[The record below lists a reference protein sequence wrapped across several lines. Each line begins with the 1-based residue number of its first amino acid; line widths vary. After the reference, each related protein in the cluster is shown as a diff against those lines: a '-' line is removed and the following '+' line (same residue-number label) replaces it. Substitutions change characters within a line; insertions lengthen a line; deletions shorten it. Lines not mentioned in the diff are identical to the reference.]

1 MNLRLSPENRQAV
14 LYAVPY
20 LTHALAMTP
29 LITFIPSFYATEHG
43 LPLALI
49 GTILFATRMTDV
61 ITEPLVGILS
71 DRTRSRF
78 GRRKPWIVAGLP
90 FLMLGIWMV
99 FAPPIKVTANYAV
112 LWITITYIAFNMVDV
127 PYKAWG
133 AELSKSYSGRTRV
146 AGWREAFGIASS
158 MSALALIF
166 VLQQNG
172 MGGTT
177 DLMFWLGAS
186 FVVLMPLLFAVG
198 LWFVPEPVVE
208 HLAAPPVKLREALAV
223 LFENKP
229 FMRLITGL
237 VVLMAGAIIGASL
250 HMIVMEHVF
259 HARQIFPIVL
269 AGENVAGLVSLPL
282 WLKLSRRIGK
292 HRALAFGTMGM
303 ALLSAPIPLIPHDR
317 PDLYAACIIIRGF
330 AGGALGILVASMI
343 ADVVDLDTLRT
354 GKARNGLYF
363 ALVGTLSKFGL
374 AFGVLAGTTLPTLF
388 GFSTTGAANTDTA
401 IFALMATYAWIPM
414 VIMAL
419 ATPFFWFY
427 PLDEAMQIELRR
439 KIVARQAQETTA

>member
-1 MNLRLSPENRQAV
+1 MIVRLSAEDRQSV

-29 LITFIPSFYATEHG
+29 LITFIPSFYSETHG
-43 LPLALI
+43 LSLVLVGA
-49 GTILFATRMTDV
+49 ILFFTRLTDI
-61 ITEPLVGILS
+61 ITEPLIGILS

-99 FAPPIKVTANYAV
+99 FAPPIKVTPTYAIF
-112 LWITITYIAFNMVDV
+112 WIAVTYIAFNVVDT

-146 AGWREAFGIASS
+146 AGWREGFGIASS

-172 MGGTT
+172 MGNTA
-177 DLMFWLGAS
+177 DLMFWLGTS
-186 FVVLMPLLFAVG
+186 FVVLMPLLFSVG
-198 LWFVPEPVVE
+198 LIFVPEPGVE
-208 HLAAPPVKLREALAV
+208 IVSVPPVTFREATAV
-223 LFENKP
+223 LLSNKP
-229 FMRLITGL
+229 FLRLLGGL
-237 VVLMAGAIIGASL
+237 VVLMAGAVIGASL
-250 HMIVMEHVF
+250 HLIVMEKVF
-259 HARQIFPIVL
+259 HAKHLFPIIL
-269 AGENVAGLVSLPL
+269 AGENVAGLLSLPFWL
-282 WLKLSRRIGK
+282 WLSRRIGK
-292 HRALAFGTMGM
+292 HKALAIGTLGM
-303 ALLSAPIPLIPHDR
+303 ALLSFPIPLIDHAR

-363 ALVGTLSKFGL
+363 ALFGTLSKFGL
-374 AFGVLAGTTLPTLF
+374 AFGALIGTSIPALAG
-388 GFSTTGAANTDTA
+388 FSMTQPNSDAAV
-401 IFALMATYAWIPM
+401 FALMATYAWVPM
-414 VIMAL
+414 LIMGSAS
-419 ATPFFWFY
+419 PFFWFY
-427 PLDEAMQIELRR
+427 PLTESVQRDLRDQIAARRIEELP
-439 KIVARQAQETTA
+439 A